1 MVGGDMSQIFIEL
14 LGERRSSNLELRIT
28 FLVARPLSPQDQR
41 ISFCSQSHA
50 THAARSPNFF
60 PKETTCMPQP
70 THAQTQ
76 TIQISV
82 INEST
87 VLADT
92 DVAPVVAAL
101 QKQVTNDFGP
111 VWGTAAQLSVVPK
124 GSQPPSGSWWLVLLD
139 DSDQANAL
147 GYHDLTSEGLP
158 IGKVFAASDLKAGTS
173 WTVTASHELLEMLG
187 DPNINLTVFV
197 ENSNTAGVIYA
208 YEVCDACEDDSLG
221 YQIDN
226 VLLSDFVY
234 PSWFESFRTEGST
247 QFDRMNKMQNPFQL
261 LTGGYIGIYNVNS
274 GSGWQQQTAEKRPT
288 NVLHRGAV
296 GTRRERRTVP
306 HDQWIHSL
314 PQRKIVGN
322 AQKYRQTLETI
333 RQRREAA

>member
-1 MVGGDMSQIFIEL
+1 
-14 LGERRSSNLELRIT
+14 
-28 FLVARPLSPQDQR
+28 
-41 ISFCSQSHA
+41 
-50 THAARSPNFF
+50 
-60 PKETTCMPQP
+60 MPQP
-70 THAQTQ
+70 THAQTE

-87 VLADT
+87 VLADA
-92 DVAPVVAAL
+92 DVVQAVAAL

-111 VWGTAAQLSVVPK
+111 VWGTTTQLAIVPK
-124 GSQPPSGSWWLVLLD
+124 GNQPPNGSWWLVLLD

-147 GYHDLTSEGLP
+147 GYHDLTTEGLP

-197 ENSNTAGVIYA
+197 ENNNTAGILYA

-226 VLLSDFVY
+226 VMVSDFVY

-247 QFDRMNKMQNPFQL
+247 RFDRMNKIQNPFQL
-261 LTGGYIGIYNVNS
+261 LVNGYIGIFNVAS
-274 GSGWQQQTAEKRPT
+274 GSGWQQQTADKRPAS
-288 NVLHRGAV
+288 VLHRGAV
-296 GTRRERRTVP
+296 GTRRERRSVP
-306 HDQWIHSL
+306 HELWINSL
-314 PQRKIVGN
+314 PQRKIAGN
-322 AQKYRQTLETI
+322 AQKYRQTLQTI
-333 RQRREAA
+333 QKRREAA